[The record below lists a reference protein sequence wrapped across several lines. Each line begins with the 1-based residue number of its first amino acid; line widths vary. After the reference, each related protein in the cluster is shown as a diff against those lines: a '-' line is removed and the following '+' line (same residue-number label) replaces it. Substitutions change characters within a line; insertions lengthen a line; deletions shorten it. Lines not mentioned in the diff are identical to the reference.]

1 MNGNG
6 NVERGFHTLT
16 SLSIKKMTTTTGT
29 MMTANTRAMQS
40 SSRGVCST
48 SSSSSS
54 SSRFCSSS
62 YSRAFLSSSL
72 KRRTQRRRR
81 GNNNYE
87 KDDKVT
93 LFFAASLTN
102 TISSTRR
109 RQRRQREREEG
120 GQIRERIIAREAPA
134 DATSDDMYS
143 MDTILDDSSSSSSSS
158 KGGTE
163 IMKGGKNAPR
173 TLLPGVPVLAE
184 EDSWLTKLITLCVGA
199 FSFYAAFLAINTRET
214 AEITGAIVA
223 QFIFEAFGRFLGL
236 TPAPSPDKIIRVY
249 LEDAALLFFLGSI
262 LRLSLFSGFFRFS
275 ERVQEIIKDIA
286 GSVERGLLI
295 ASGSRGIGA
304 LLIGSAVFEVA
315 RIIYAVQ
322 AITYLCILSGL
333 VAATFSWEKKFFSSA
348 WSRLE
353 KSGAAPA
360 TLARVNGAE
369 RVTEIITW
377 VVTAIFCFKAIGL
390 NLGAL
395 VTVGGV
401 SGIAIGLASKQV
413 LENALMGVLLY
424 TTTPF
429 IIGDTVKI
437 PREGKELNYAEGQ
450 IIDIGLFRTAI
461 KTLEREVI
469 LLPNSELGA
478 MSIINVTRRGR
489 EFRFNEKMT
498 VRLKDASQLSKL
510 LSTFR
515 TMIKNDPRVLKTL
528 HRRVFIEEVTP
539 DGIMLEFSFYVE
551 AINKDQFLGI
561 RSELWLSFVQAM
573 KKAKI
578 QLARPERVQIEAPYD
593 YLTMDDPSDKLSAME
608 EELTP

>member
-1 MNGNG
+1 MGG
-6 NVERGFHTLT
+6 KFGEVFTF
-16 SLSIKKMTTTTGT
+16 LSPLKMTSTTGT
-29 MMTANTRAMQS
+29 MTAAYTRAMQS
-40 SSRGVCST
+40 SSRACST
-48 SSSSSS
+48 SSS

-72 KRRTQRRRR
+72 KRRTQRRRS

-120 GQIRERIIAREAPA
+120 EGGLRERIIAREAPA

-262 LRLSLFSGFFRFS
+262 SRLSLFSGFFRFS

>member
-1 MNGNG
+1 
-6 NVERGFHTLT
+6 
-16 SLSIKKMTTTTGT
+16 
-29 MMTANTRAMQS
+29 
-40 SSRGVCST
+40 
-48 SSSSSS
+48 
-54 SSRFCSSS
+54 
-62 YSRAFLSSSL
+62 
-72 KRRTQRRRR
+72 
-81 GNNNYE
+81 
-87 KDDKVT
+87 
-93 LFFAASLTN
+93 
-102 TISSTRR
+102 
-109 RQRRQREREEG
+109 
-120 GQIRERIIAREAPA
+120 
-134 DATSDDMYS
+134 MYS

-163 IMKGGKNAPR
+163 IMKSGKNAPR

-184 EDSWLTKLITLCVGA
+184 EDSWLTKLITICVGA

-304 LLIGSAVFEVA
+304 LLIGSAVFEFA

>member
-1 MNGNG
+1 
-6 NVERGFHTLT
+6 VEEVFLLLRHFLCEGTQNKK
-16 SLSIKKMTTTTGT
+16 KKM
-29 MMTANTRAMQS
+29 MMLAATRAMQS
-40 SSRGVCST
+40 SRAC
-48 SSSSSS
+48 SSSSSLLS
-54 SSRFCSSS
+54 FRSPLHLSRDERRRRSVNEGRFAHSH
-62 YSRAFLSSSL
+62 FVPSSSL
-72 KRRTQRRRR
+72 TNKISLPERRR
-81 GNNNYE
+81 E
-87 KDDKVT
+87 
-93 LFFAASLTN
+93 
-102 TISSTRR
+102 
-109 RQRRQREREEG
+109 EREEEMRRRM
-120 GQIRERIIAREAPA
+120 ILFISKNDKKLRRERMIAREAA
-134 DATSDDMYS
+134 AGGGDANSDDLYS
-143 MDTILDDSSSSSSSS
+143 MDVMDDSSSSSTNNR
-158 KGGTE
+158 GGME
-163 IMKGGKNAPR
+163 KNTPR
-173 TLLPGVPVLAE
+173 TLLPGVPVVSQ

-199 FSFYAAFLAINTRET
+199 ISFYAAFLAINTRET
-214 AEITGAIVA
+214 AEITATIVA

-315 RIIYAVQ
+315 RITYAVQ

-333 VAATFSWEKKFFSSA
+333 VAATFSWEKKFFASA

-369 RVTEIITW
+369 RVIEIITW
-377 VVTAIFCFKAIGL
+377 VVAAIFCFKAIGL

-489 EFRFNEKMT
+489 EFRFNERMT

-539 DGIMLEFSFYVE
+539 DGITLEFSFYVE

-573 KKAKI
+573 KRARI

-593 YLTMDDPSDKLSAME
+593 YLSMDDPSEKLPTME

>member
-1 MNGNG
+1 M
-6 NVERGFHTLT
+6 L
-16 SLSIKKMTTTTGT
+16 
-29 MMTANTRAMQS
+29 AATRAMQS
-40 SSRGVCST
+40 SRAC

-54 SSRFCSSS
+54 SLLSFRSPLHLSRDERRRRRRRSVNEGGFAHSH
-62 YSRAFLSSSL
+62 FVPSSSL
-72 KRRTQRRRR
+72 TNKISLPERRR
-81 GNNNYE
+81 E
-87 KDDKVT
+87 
-93 LFFAASLTN
+93 
-102 TISSTRR
+102 
-109 RQRRQREREEG
+109 EREEEMRRRM
-120 GQIRERIIAREAPA
+120 ILFITKNDKKLRRERMIAREAA
-134 DATSDDMYS
+134 AGGGDANSDDLYS
-143 MDTILDDSSSSSSSS
+143 MDVMDDSSSSSTNNR
-158 KGGTE
+158 GGME
-163 IMKGGKNAPR
+163 KNTPR
-173 TLLPGVPVLAE
+173 TLLPGVPVVSQ

-199 FSFYAAFLAINTRET
+199 VSFYAAFLAINTRET
-214 AEITGAIVA
+214 AEITATIVA

-315 RIIYAVQ
+315 RITYAVQ

-333 VAATFSWEKKFFSSA
+333 VAATFSWEKKFFASA

-369 RVTEIITW
+369 RVIEIITW
-377 VVTAIFCFKAIGL
+377 VVAAIFCFKAIGL

-489 EFRFNEKMT
+489 EFRFNERMT

-539 DGIMLEFSFYVE
+539 DGITLEFSFYVE

-573 KKAKI
+573 KKARI

-593 YLTMDDPSDKLSAME
+593 YLSMDDPSEKLPTME

>member
-1 MNGNG
+1 M
-6 NVERGFHTLT
+6 L
-16 SLSIKKMTTTTGT
+16 
-29 MMTANTRAMQS
+29 AATRAMQS
-40 SSRGVCST
+40 SRAC

-54 SSRFCSSS
+54 SPSPSPSLPSFRSPLHLSRDERIRRRRRRSVNEGGFARSH
-62 YSRAFLSSSL
+62 FVPSSSL
-72 KRRTQRRRR
+72 TNKISLPERRR
-81 GNNNYE
+81 E
-87 KDDKVT
+87 
-93 LFFAASLTN
+93 
-102 TISSTRR
+102 
-109 RQRRQREREEG
+109 EREEEMRRRM
-120 GQIRERIIAREAPA
+120 ILFITKNDKKLRRERMIAREAA
-134 DATSDDMYS
+134 AGGGDASSEDLYS
-143 MDTILDDSSSSSSSS
+143 MDAMDDSSSSSTNNR
-158 KGGTE
+158 GGME
-163 IMKGGKNAPR
+163 KNTPR
-173 TLLPGVPVLAE
+173 TLLPGVPVVSQ

-199 FSFYAAFLAINTRET
+199 VSFYAAFLAINTRET
-214 AEITGAIVA
+214 AEITGTIVA

-315 RIIYAVQ
+315 RITYAVQ

-333 VAATFSWEKKFFSSA
+333 VAATFSWEKKFFASA

-369 RVTEIITW
+369 RVTEIVTW
-377 VVTAIFCFKAIGL
+377 VVAAIFCFKAIGL

-489 EFRFNEKMT
+489 EFRFNERMT

-539 DGIMLEFSFYVE
+539 DGITLEFSFYVE

-573 KKAKI
+573 KKARI
-578 QLARPERVQIEAPYD
+578 QLARPERVQIEAHYD
-593 YLTMDDPSDKLSAME
+593 YLSMDDPSEKLPTME

>member
-1 MNGNG
+1 M
-6 NVERGFHTLT
+6 RP
-16 SLSIKKMTTTTGT
+16 
-29 MMTANTRAMQS
+29 RA
-40 SSRGVCST
+40 CST
-48 SSSSSS
+48 
-54 SSRFCSSS
+54 
-62 YSRAFLSSSL
+62 LSSPSPSRVRVSRDSNRERRVAASSVKITNRISTREERRAL
-72 KRRTQRRRR
+72 FKGSYNKKQNTNKNIRRTAIIVNEAAGGR
-81 GNNNYE
+81 G
-87 KDDKVT
+87 DS
-93 LFFAASLTN
+93 A
-102 TISSTRR
+102 
-109 RQRRQREREEG
+109 
-120 GQIRERIIAREAPA
+120 
-134 DATSDDMYS
+134 SDDMYS
-143 MDTILDDSSSSSSSS
+143 MDVMDDSSSNKS
-158 KGGTE
+158 GVGTE
-163 IMKGGKNAPR
+163 IMKAEKNTPR
-173 TLLPGVPVLAE
+173 TLLPGVPLLSE
-184 EDSWLTKLITLCVGA
+184 EDSWLTKLITLCIGA
-199 FSFYAAFLAINTRET
+199 VSFYAAFLAINTKES

-223 QFIFEAFGRFLGL
+223 QFIIEAFGRFLGL
-236 TPAPSPDKIIRVY
+236 TPAPRPDKIIRVY
-249 LEDAALLFFLGSI
+249 LEDAALLFFLGSV

-275 ERVQEIIKDIA
+275 ERVQGIIKDIA
-286 GSVERGLLI
+286 GSLERGLLI
-295 ASGSRGIGA
+295 ASGSRAIGA
-304 LLIGSAVFEVA
+304 LLIGSAVFEFA
-315 RIIYAVQ
+315 RITYVVQ
-322 AITYLCILSGL
+322 AITYLCILSG
-333 VAATFSWEKKFFSSA
+333 VFAAMFSWEKRFFAST
-348 WSRLE
+348 WGTLE

-377 VVTAIFCFKAIGL
+377 VVAAIFCFKAIGL

-401 SGIAIGLASKQV
+401 SGIAVGLASKQV

-489 EFRFNEKMT
+489 EFRFNERMT
-498 VRLKDASQLSKL
+498 VRLKDANQLSKL

-539 DGIMLEFSFYVE
+539 DGITLEFSFYVE

-561 RSELWLSFVQAM
+561 RSELWLSFVQALNRG
-573 KKAKI
+573 KI
-578 QLARPERVQIEAPYD
+578 QLARPERVQIEAPFD
-593 YLTMDDPSDKLSAME
+593 YLSMDDPTEKLPTME
-608 EELTP
+608 EELTSFNQEGSKT

>member
-1 MNGNG
+1 MRQHACSTLSPPSPSPSPSRVRVSR
-6 NVERGFHTLT
+6 VERNRERRVSVKCTNEFVPSSVTNKISFTREERRALFKG
-16 SLSIKKMTTTTGT
+16 SYNKKQ
-29 MMTANTRAMQS
+29 NTN
-40 SSRGVCST
+40 
-48 SSSSSS
+48 
-54 SSRFCSSS
+54 
-62 YSRAFLSSSL
+62 
-72 KRRTQRRRR
+72 KNIRRTPIIVNEAAGGR
-81 GNNNYE
+81 G
-87 KDDKVT
+87 DS
-93 LFFAASLTN
+93 A
-102 TISSTRR
+102 
-109 RQRRQREREEG
+109 
-120 GQIRERIIAREAPA
+120 
-134 DATSDDMYS
+134 SDDMYS
-143 MDTILDDSSSSSSSS
+143 MDVMDDSSSILSNKS
-158 KGGTE
+158 GVGTE
-163 IMKGGKNAPR
+163 IMKAEKNTPR
-173 TLLPGVPVLAE
+173 TLLPGVPLLSE
-184 EDSWLTKLITLCVGA
+184 EDSWLTKLITLCIGA
-199 FSFYAAFLAINTRET
+199 VSFYAAFLAINTKES

-223 QFIFEAFGRFLGL
+223 QFIIEAFGRFLGL

-249 LEDAALLFFLGSI
+249 LEDAALLFFLGSV

-275 ERVQEIIKDIA
+275 ERVQGIIKDIA
-286 GSVERGLLI
+286 GSLERGLLI
-295 ASGSRGIGA
+295 ASGSRAIGA
-304 LLIGSAVFEVA
+304 LLIGSAVFEFA
-315 RIIYAVQ
+315 RITYVVQ
-322 AITYLCILSGL
+322 AITYLCILSG
-333 VAATFSWEKKFFSSA
+333 VFAAMFSWEKRFFAST
-348 WSRLE
+348 WGTLE

-377 VVTAIFCFKAIGL
+377 VVAAIFCFKAIGL

-401 SGIAIGLASKQV
+401 SGIAVGLASKQV

-489 EFRFNEKMT
+489 EFRFNERMT
-498 VRLKDASQLSKL
+498 VRLKDANQLSKL

-539 DGIMLEFSFYVE
+539 DGITLEFSFYVE

-561 RSELWLSFVQAM
+561 RSELWLSFVQALNRG
-573 KKAKI
+573 KI
-578 QLARPERVQIEAPYD
+578 QLARPERVQIEAPFD
-593 YLTMDDPSDKLSAME
+593 YLSMDDPTEKLPTME
-608 EELTP
+608 EELTPFNQEGSKT